1 LNAFDERPE
10 VYVDHPEV
18 PWMSVVAQFTLTNEA
33 RVEIAEAG
41 WYVMIKL
48 KFLVCPIGIW

>member
-1 LNAFDERPE
+1 MNVL
-10 VYVDHPEV
+10 DHPEV